1 MDNIILC
8 AIIHFLFEVY
18 DLTLSHLWISQ
29 PSFFRFDTVDLT
41 NLISQGKIND
51 VILHEMGHIIGIGTM
66 WDLNNLTDANKDYR
80 VGTKA
85 TSVWQNDWGCSGTP
99 PVEKG
104 FNPGTQF
111 GHWDENCFGNELMTG
126 IADKPSPFSILT
138 IASVEDLG
146 YTVNYKE
153 ADDFDKD
160 DLNSTCCKDGT
171 KMKNNRLL
179 SSPSLTDAGWAEAV
193 AFGQSILDER
203 RVSDDEELLL
213 LEVDDLTTYVG
224 DSIIFVLFE
233 EKGQLYEVLVTI

>member
-1 MDNIILC
+1 
-8 AIIHFLFEVY
+8 
-18 DLTLSHLWISQ
+18 
-29 PSFFRFDTVDLT
+29 
-41 NLISQGKIND
+41 
-51 VILHEMGHIIGIGTM
+51 MGHVIGIGTM
-66 WDLNNLTDANKDYR
+66 WDINNLTDANKDYR

-99 PVEKG
+99 PIEKG

-146 YTVNYKE
+146 YTVNYEE
-153 ADDFDKD
+153 ADNFDKD
-160 DLNSTCCKDGT
+160 DLNSTCCT

-179 SSPSLTDAGWAEAV
+179 SSPALSGAGWAEAV

-203 RVSDDEELLL
+203 GILDDEESLL
-213 LEVDDLTTYVG
+213 LEVDDLTYVG
-224 DSIIFVLFE
+224 DRMVFVLFE
-233 EKGQLYEVLVTI
+233 ENGQLYEVLVSI